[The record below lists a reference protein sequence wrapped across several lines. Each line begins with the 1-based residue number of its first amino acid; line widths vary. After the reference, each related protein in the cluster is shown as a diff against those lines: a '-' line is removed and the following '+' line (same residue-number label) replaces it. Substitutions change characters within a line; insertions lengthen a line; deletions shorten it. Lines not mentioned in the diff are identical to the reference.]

1 MMAGKVLLKGKKKKK
16 KKKKTLP
23 MGVKAE
29 KKKKKK
35 TRLSLKSL
43 SSHSQISQTT
53 SLSLSLSLLR
63 HGTPTSFSLFLV
75 TLRRHSLS
83 FITLLGAALSV
94 SLPFFDR
101 RHLPPLI
108 IIVSISLLSFTYS
121 HFLFQSIAPH
131 YWLCDCRFLLL
142 TVDSCSWISLL
153 LLIFMRLLW
162 VVC

>member
-1 MMAGKVLLKGKKKKK
+1 MGGKSGKKKYKQTNTIK
-16 KKKKTLP
+16 PKI
-23 MGVKAE
+23 
-29 KKKKKK
+29 
-35 TRLSLKSL
+35 SLFSL
-43 SSHSQISQTT
+43 SNFSNNVA
-53 SLSLSLSLLR
+53 LSLSLSLLR

-94 SLPFFDR
+94 SPPFFDR
-101 RHLPPLI
+101 RHLPLLI
-108 IIVSISLLSFTYS
+108 LIVSISLLSFTYS